1 MVRTELNCRRTISCR
16 RPTTTGA
23 GRTASPV
30 SPADGLPYT
39 ASDSTSTVRTA
50 QFTPPHQTTQDGP
63 VCVVSGAC
71 QLSRPDRRTSAFS
84 VGVRPAVALRRPTH
98 SDAERTC
105 RAVSSQRHA
114 RRDKTVLSV
123 SCRVWRCELVDC
135 SERTQRPTQRPLYVS
150 LCPPPPPHRALF
162 VLACSSTHDVRFSY
176 SNSCS
181 SNCTFVPG
189 S

>member
-30 SPADGLPYT
+30 SPADGLPCT

-84 VGVRPAVALRRPTH
+84 VSECVRRSHCAARHTPTLNALVGRSVHSATPDTTRRSCLCRVGCGGVNWSIAVNVH
-98 SDAERTC
+98 SVRLNVHCTC
-105 RAVSSQRHA
+105 
-114 RRDKTVLSV
+114 LSV
-123 SCRVWRCELVDC
+123 PHHLLTELC
-135 SERTQRPTQRPLYVS
+135 LS
-150 LCPPPPPHRALF
+150 
-162 VLACSSTHDVRFSY
+162 
-176 SNSCS
+176 
-181 SNCTFVPG
+181 
-189 S
+189 

>member
-1 MVRTELNCRRTISCR
+1 VVRTELNCRRTTSCR

-23 GRTASPV
+23 GRTALPV

-71 QLSRPDRRTSAFS
+71 QLSRPDRRTSAFC

-98 SDAERTC
+98 SDPERTC
-105 RAVSSQRHA
+105 RAVSSHRHA
-114 RRDKTVLSV
+114 RHDKTVLSV

-135 SERTQRPTQRPLYVS
+135 SERTQRPTQRPLYVLPECLS
-150 LCPPPPPHRALF
+150 VPHHLLTELCL
-162 VLACSSTHDVRFSY
+162 S
-176 SNSCS
+176 
-181 SNCTFVPG
+181 
-189 S
+189 